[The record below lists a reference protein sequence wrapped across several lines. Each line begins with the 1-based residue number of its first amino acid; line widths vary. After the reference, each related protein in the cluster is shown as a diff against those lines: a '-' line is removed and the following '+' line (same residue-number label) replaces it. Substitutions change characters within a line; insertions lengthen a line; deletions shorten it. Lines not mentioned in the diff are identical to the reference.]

1 MNRSYPPA
9 WIGAGLMATGILGLI
24 VMAYPLAIWFV
35 LVIGL
40 CVLSFVAFGA
50 ATEAERPSVL
60 LDGYTISDRAGDS
73 KTSANG
79 GEQGAS
85 DDAPGAVDDFHP
97 THDLATMR
105 EWSGGQPTTTPTAV
119 AGDKRT
125 ARQSGNG
132 GSCR

>member
-1 MNRSYPPA
+1 MNSHPPA
-9 WIGAGLMATGILGLI
+9 WIGAGFMATGILGLI
-24 VMAYPLAIWFV
+24 VMAYPLAIWLV

-40 CVLSFVAFGA
+40 CVLSFVALGA
-50 ATEAERPSVL
+50 ATEAECPSVL

-73 KTSANG
+73 KTSAKG

-85 DDAPGAVDDFHP
+85 DDDPGAVDDFHP
-97 THDLATMR
+97 TQDPMPVS
-105 EWSGGQPTTTPTAV
+105 EWAGIQPTTTPTAV

>member
-9 WIGAGLMATGILGLI
+9 WIGAGFLATGILGLI
-24 VMAYPLAIWFV
+24 IMAYPLAIWFV

-40 CVLSFVAFGA
+40 CVLSFVALGA

-60 LDGYTISDRAGDS
+60 LDGYTISD
-73 KTSANG
+73 
-79 GEQGAS
+79 
-85 DDAPGAVDDFHP
+85 DAPGAVDDFHP
-97 THDLATMR
+97 TQDPMPVS
-105 EWSGGQPTTTPTAV
+105 EWAGIQPTTTPTAV